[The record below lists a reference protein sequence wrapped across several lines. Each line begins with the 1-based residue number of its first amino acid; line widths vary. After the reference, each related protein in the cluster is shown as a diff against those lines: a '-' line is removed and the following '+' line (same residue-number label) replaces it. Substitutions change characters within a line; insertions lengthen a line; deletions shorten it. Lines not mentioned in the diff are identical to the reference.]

1 MKEHRGFYEFCRAVA
16 ATVFPL
22 LEKLEVRGL
31 ENVPARGPVIMV
43 ANHIAFM
50 DIPNIGLRVKRHEH
64 HMGKSELF
72 AVPVLGTIMRWL
84 DAFPVRRGESD
95 RESLRTA
102 DELLSAGQVLVVF
115 PEGHRS
121 GTGKMAAGLPGV
133 ALIAMRS
140 GAPIVPVGISG
151 TEHIFKGRYGP
162 WAPRVVLTYGAPFTL
177 TFSGG
182 RKRDDLERGIDTIM
196 RRIAA
201 LVPPEY
207 RGIYA
212 AALAVAP
219 TPAPVAAV
227 EGAQPGAAGDG
238 GQNADAVTQDASAPP
253 AAG

>member
-16 ATVFPL
+16 TVVFPL
-22 LEKLEVRGL
+22 VEKLEVQGL
-31 ENVPARGPVIMV
+31 ENVPKQGPLIMV

-50 DIPNIGLRVKRHEH
+50 DIPNIGFPVKRHQH
-64 HMGKSELF
+64 HMAKSELF

-102 DELLSAGQVLVVF
+102 DELLRAGQVLVIF

-121 GTGKMAAGLPGV
+121 GDGQMAAGLPGV

-162 WAPRVVLTYGAPFTL
+162 WAPRVRLNYGAPFTL
-177 TFSGG
+177 AFSGG
-182 RKRDDLERGIDTIM
+182 RKRDDLEHGIDTIM

-201 LVPPEY
+201 LVPLAY
-207 RGIYA
+207 RGI
-212 AALAVAP
+212 
-219 TPAPVAAV
+219 
-227 EGAQPGAAGDG
+227 
-238 GQNADAVTQDASAPP
+238 
-253 AAG
+253 